1 MNEPLSPETL
11 AAQCLG
17 GIDAASGS
25 LVPPIYPSTTY
36 ERNPDGT
43 YTSGLIYTRADNP
56 TYDPAERLL
65 AQLEGGADCVLL
77 ASGNAA
83 ATAVFQSLVPG
94 DHVLVSRLLYW
105 GIRIWLAEF
114 AVTWGLDVEFVDTTE
129 LAALAAAIRPGRTRL
144 LWLETPANPTWEV
157 TDLAAAS
164 EIAHASDVRVAVDS
178 TVATPVLTRPIEWGA
193 DLVVHSATKYLNG
206 HSDVLAGAVV
216 TAKMDPFWERLRSWR
231 RNAGAVLGPFEAWL
245 LQRGMRTLFL
255 RVQRASETALAL
267 AHHFHGHPELKVVLY
282 PGLKSHPGHEIAARQ
297 MTGGFGS
304 MLSIRVAGDEAHA
317 MAVAGAL
324 KVFKR
329 ATSLGGVESLVEH
342 RRSTE
347 GPSSPVPGDL
357 LRLSIGLEALGDLV
371 ADLEAALAAAA
382 PIRMATAPAE
392 PAGASTASMPEAA
405 GASGIDPSGIVAA
418 VTAEI
423 ERSVAPTMI
432 ARGGMVRV
440 VAVDQGVV
448 TLEASGSPGAF
459 LPASDRIE
467 TLLCRAVP
475 GVREV
480 RVVWPGEAPCDSMA
494 VGELAKRVQT
504 ILDAEINPAV
514 AAHRGHV
521 SLVAV
526 TDGRVQLRL
535 EGGCQ
540 GCNLAQVTL
549 RQGIEPMLRERL
561 ADVVSVVDVT
571 NHAEG
576 GEPFYSPA
584 KR

>member
-1 MNEPLSPETL
+1 MLF
-11 AAQCLG
+11 
-17 GIDAASGS
+17 
-25 LVPPIYPSTTY
+25 
-36 ERNPDGT
+36 
-43 YTSGLIYTRADNP
+43 
-56 TYDPAERLL
+56 
-65 AQLEGGADCVLL
+65 

-94 DHVLVSRLLYW
+94 DHVLVSRILYW
-105 GIRIWLAEF
+105 GIRKWLAEF
-114 AVTWGLDVEFVDTTE
+114 AVSWGLDVEFVDTTD
-129 LAALAAAIRPGRTRL
+129 LVSLAAAMRPGCTRL
-144 LWLETPANPTWEV
+144 LWLETPANPMWEI
-157 TDLAAAS
+157 TDLAAA
-164 EIAHASDVRVAVDS
+164 EIAHAADVRVAVDS
-178 TVATPVLTRPIEWGA
+178 TVATPVRTRPIEWGA

-216 TAKMDPFWERLRSWR
+216 TAQMDPFWERLRSWR
-231 RNAGAVLGPFEAWL
+231 RNAGSVLGPFEAWL

-255 RVQRASETALAL
+255 RVQRSSETALAL
-267 AHHFHGHPELKVVLY
+267 ARHFYGHPELKAVFY
-282 PGLKSHPGHEIAARQ
+282 PGLASHPGHEIATRQ

-317 MAVAGAL
+317 MAVAGAMR
-324 KVFKR
+324 VFKR

-342 RRSTE
+342 RASTE

-357 LRLSIGLEALGDLV
+357 LRISVGLEALTDLV
-371 ADLEAALAAAA
+371 ADLEAALTAAA
-382 PIRMATAPAE
+382 PTRMASAAASVPA
-392 PAGASTASMPEAA
+392 AVSSSDRADVM
-405 GASGIDPSGIVAA
+405 AA

-423 ERSVAPTMI
+423 ERSVAPTII

-440 VAVDQGVV
+440 LAVDQGVV
-448 TLEASGSPGAF
+448 TLEASGSPGAI
-459 LPASDRIE
+459 LPAAAQIE
-467 TLLCRAVP
+467 TLLCAAVP
-475 GVREV
+475 GVTEV
-480 RVVWPGEAPCDSMA
+480 RVVWPGEGPCDTA
-494 VGELAKRVQT
+494 VGDLAKRVPM
-504 ILDAEINPAV
+504 ILDAEVNPAV
-514 AAHRGHV
+514 AAHRGRV
-521 SLVAV
+521 TLVDV

-549 RQGIEPMLRERL
+549 RQGIEPMLRQRL

>member
-17 GIDAASGS
+17 EIDSASGS

-43 YTSGLIYTRADNP
+43 YTSGLVYSRADNP

-94 DHVLVSRLLYW
+94 DHVLVSRILYW
-105 GIRIWLAEF
+105 GIRKWLAEF
-114 AVTWGLDVEFVDTTE
+114 AVSWGLDVEFVDTTD
-129 LAALAAAIRPGRTRL
+129 LTALAAAIRPGCTRL
-144 LWLETPANPTWEV
+144 LWLETPANPMWEI
-157 TDLAAAS
+157 TDLAAAA
-164 EIAHASDVRVAVDS
+164 EIAHAADVRVAVDS

-216 TAKMDPFWERLRSWR
+216 TARMDPFWERLRSWR
-231 RNAGAVLGPFEAWL
+231 RNSGSVMGPFEAWL

-255 RVQRASETALAL
+255 RVQRSSETAMAL
-267 AHHFHGHPELKVVLY
+267 ARHFHGHPELKAVLY
-282 PGLKSHPGHEIAARQ
+282 PGLESHPGHAIAARQ

-304 MLSIRVAGDEAHA
+304 MLSIRVAGEEAHA

-347 GPSSPVPGDL
+347 GPSSPVPEDL
-357 LRLSIGLEALGDLV
+357 LRISIGLESLDDLV
-371 ADLEAALAAAA
+371 VDLEAALAAAA
-382 PIRMATAPAE
+382 PVRVATAQTE
-392 PAGASTASMPEAA
+392 PAGVGDIAS
-405 GASGIDPSGIVAA
+405 DPCDLMAA
-418 VTAEI
+418 VAAEI
-423 ERSVAPTMI
+423 ERTVAPTVI

-440 VAVDQGVV
+440 LAVDQGRV
-448 TLEASGSPGAF
+448 TLEASGSPGAI
-459 LPASDRIE
+459 LPAQTLIE
-467 TLLCRAVP
+467 TVLCQAVP
-475 GVREV
+475 EVRDV
-480 RVVWPGEAPCDSMA
+480 RVVWPGEKPCDHGVA
-494 VGELAKRVQT
+494 GDLAGRIQT

-514 AAHRGHV
+514 AAHRGHIR
-521 SLVAV
+521 LVDV

-561 ADVVSVVDVT
+561 VDVVSVVDVT